1 MVKLSGGIVVKT
13 TIQELHQGIQKRRQQ
28 IAEYKE
34 EVRKVEE
41 AEVYDHPYWQGLT
54 DELGWEKE
62 ALEKDLGLLKDLQD
76 AQ

>member
-1 MVKLSGGIVVKT
+1 MKT
-13 TIQELHQGIQKRRQQ
+13 TIQELHERSQKRRQQ

-41 AEVYDHPYWQGLT
+41 AEVYDHPYWQGVT
-54 DELGWEKE
+54 DELSWEVE
-62 ALEKDLGLLKDLQD
+62 ALEKDLHLLKDLQD